1 MARSCRVDYFVRC
14 FKIQYQ
20 SFALAFKGW
29 LLLLLRAAGIVLP
42 VLLPAAGIAEC
53 RNDTSTF
60 SCQVAAS
67 CSFSG
72 LESSYG
78 LRNLVAHDG
87 TPRLQSYAHS
97 FNVNSN
103 SSIRVTIEYSILQE
117 PPGFVPELRWA
128 SFRQRVG
135 SVYQSAQY
143 LTVPNQQL
151 TPMQI
156 TETPGTAVVAAGMLV
171 QPASQPGNYEYR
183 MTVTCLL

>member
-1 MARSCRVDYFVRC
+1 MLLISCVVLKFNIRA
-14 FKIQYQ
+14 
-20 SFALAFKGW
+20 FALAFKGW
-29 LLLLLRAAGIVLP
+29 LLLRAAGIVLP
-42 VLLPAAGIAEC
+42 ALLPAAGIAEFQ
-53 RNDTSTF
+53 NDTSTF
-60 SCQVAAS
+60 SGQVAAS

-87 TPRLQSYAHS
+87 TPSLQSYAHS